1 MSDPFDFL
9 VQGDVR
15 AAVDAVTDLDEQG
28 RRSFAGGLVA
38 HVRRRRDNWWWNDQ
52 AGALAVAAV
61 GCLPT
66 AAAAAELLG
75 RRNVSLRGVDAAL
88 VAQVGRTRGVPWLG
102 ELPHRLADRL
112 RRDDPTDGWAFVAEL
127 LTAEKAAAPTGDQ
140 FVQGWLALMAWPP
153 EGQRPIPLVDRLR
166 ADVFLDAL
174 VPRLFELDG
183 AGTRMSFD
191 EFMTDETFA
200 LPRALARLAGEG
212 RLDRRVLLD
221 GCMSRL
227 LRGDRPAAL
236 RAFVTLHALLE
247 PTASEVDGHRGDYL
261 RLLADAPG
269 PVASMAQKTLRAR
282 DGVEI
287 EGLLDT
293 SRAVLVRPDKAL
305 VRAQLA
311 WLDQLARR
319 HPDRA
324 AEIAEVIA
332 TAVDHPAADIRDRA
346 GTLAARHGHV
356 VAPRVVVGAVGDDLP
371 PPAGP
376 LPAPPAI
383 ADPDELAEEVASLL
397 GGPKTASDLERVLDA
412 VVRLAGDDRLK
423 EALIPVLRRH
433 RAGAEEHPWDPYC
446 LCGLLGGVLHA
457 AADPVEGGGRR
468 GRWAAML
475 AAVRRRAPGGPS
487 PDARVLPPHRLLRAR
502 LAEIGDRVG
511 MPQHP
516 GLLAAPTRA
525 NGALDPEVLYDRL
538 ALLGQHGAWEM
549 DLTQALLRLPARVD
563 EPLAARAATLGTPA
577 GDRLAGWLRAGGLP
591 TPDQRVVTLPRQERR
606 QSYYLGYDEP
616 PRQRTHVVLSPPEG
630 VDDPFG
636 LLTVPAGTVDS
647 YVGDAALLW
656 PAVLPGYRGLVAAY
670 ALPDIA
676 SGADQDLSGGAAIL
690 PLLAEC
696 GGDGGPAVDLAL
708 AYGLGAR
715 HESDRVAAVDAL
727 LMLAASGDLDAP
739 TVGAHLGTLAA
750 VGDLT
755 LTRALQPLRDAAA
768 AGAPLSVWHLLAA
781 ALPSLLAAPKPPRG
795 TPDLLTL
802 AAETA
807 GATAVRIDVPGLA
820 EVTARGGSS
829 RLVTEAR
836 RLAAASG
843 SRPAPGRHPESAD
856 H

>member
-61 GCLPT
+61 GCLPS

-102 ELPHRLADRL
+102 ELAHRLADRL

-153 EGQRPIPLVDRLR
+153 EGQRPVPLVDRLR

-212 RLDRRVLLD
+212 RLNRRMLLD
-221 GCMSRL
+221 GCVSRL

-236 RAFVTLHALLE
+236 RAFVILHALLE
-247 PTASEVDGHRGDYL
+247 PTATEVDGHRGDYL

-269 PVASMAQKTLRAR
+269 PVASMAQKSLRAL
-282 DGVEI
+282 DGVEV

-305 VRAQLA
+305 VRTQLA

-356 VAPRVVVGAVGDDLP
+356 VAPQVVVGAVGDDLP
-371 PPAGP
+371 PPAGS

-383 ADPDELAEEVASLL
+383 TDPDELAEEVASLL
-397 GGPKTASDLERVLDA
+397 GGPTTASGLERVLDA
-412 VVRLAGDDRLK
+412 VVRLAGGDRARLK
-423 EALIPVLRRH
+423 DALTPVLWRH
-433 RAGAEEHPWDPYC
+433 RAGAAEHSWVPCC

-457 AADPVEGGGRR
+457 AADPVEASGRR
-468 GRWAAML
+468 GRWIAALTAM
-475 AAVRRRAPGGPS
+475 RRRTPGGGPS
-487 PDARVLPPHRLLRAR
+487 LDPRVPPPHRLLRAR

-511 MPQHP
+511 PPRHP
-516 GLLAAPTRA
+516 GLLAAPTMA
-525 NGALDPEVLYDRL
+525 NGAIDPEVLYDRL
-538 ALLGQHGAWEM
+538 ALLGHRDAWEM

-563 EPLAARAATLGTPA
+563 EPLAARAAALGTPA
-577 GDRLAGWLRAGGLP
+577 GDRLAAWLRAGGLP
-591 TPDQRVVTLPRQERR
+591 TPDQRVVTLPRRERR
-606 QSYYLGYDEP
+606 HGYDWGYDEL

-630 VDDPFG
+630 VGDPFG
-636 LLTVPAGTVDS
+636 LLTVPARSVDS

-727 LMLAASGDLDAP
+727 LMLAASGDLVAP

-755 LTRALQPLRDAAA
+755 LTRTLQPLRDAAA
-768 AGAPLSVWHLLAA
+768 AGAPLSLWRLVAA
-781 ALPSLLAAPKPPRG
+781 ALPSLLAAPKAPRG
-795 TPDLLTL
+795 TADLLTL

-807 GATAVRIDVPGLA
+807 GATGVRIDVPGLA
-820 EVTARGGSS
+820 EVAARGGSS

-836 RLAAASG
+836 RLAAALD
-843 SRPAPGRHPESAD
+843 R
-856 H
+856 